1 MAAPLEELMDHL
13 GMDER
18 FVPLPV
24 DPNIGVDL
32 PLVGQLDEPL
42 GARLAIGRGHVVFA
56 VEAFD
61 HLGGFFGVD
70 RKGDVVKKRNFVRR
84 FPHPL
89 EERFAFERRENFLGE
104 AGRLEPGRDDARNFF

>member
-13 GMDER
+13 GMDEW

-24 DPNIGVDL
+24 DPNIGIDL
-32 PLVGQLDEPL
+32 PLVGKLDKPL
-42 GARLAIGRGHVVFA
+42 GARLAIGRGHVIFA
-56 VEAFD
+56 MEGFD
-61 HLGGFFGVD
+61 QFGGLFGVD

-89 EERFAFERRENFLGE
+89 EERFAFEHRENFLGK
-104 AGRLEPGRDDARNFF
+104 AGGLEPGRDDARYFF